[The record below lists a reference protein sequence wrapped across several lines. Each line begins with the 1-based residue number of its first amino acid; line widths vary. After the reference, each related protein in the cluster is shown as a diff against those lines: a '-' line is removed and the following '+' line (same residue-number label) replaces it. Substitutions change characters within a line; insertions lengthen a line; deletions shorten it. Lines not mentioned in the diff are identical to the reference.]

1 MEKLTLGKKIRL
13 LREMKELKQD
23 YMAEKLDMTVNGY
36 GKIERDESDLSFTR
50 MNQIAKLLEISV
62 PELVNLEKQQIGY
75 TFTINNEN
83 IETLQNIANI
93 GTYTDNGI
101 SKRIDKLEQDLD
113 LLKSTLQLISNSCA
127 RMGESFKPIY
137 PQDRVFFCR

>member
-50 MNQIAKLLEISV
+50 MNQIAKLLDISV
-62 PELVNLEKQQIGY
+62 PELVNLEKQEIGY
-75 TFTINNEN
+75 TFTISHSQ
-83 IETLQNIANI
+83 IETNQNIAN
-93 GTYTDNGI
+93 YTENGI

-113 LLKSTLQLISNSCA
+113 LLKSTLQLILEQLRKN
-127 RMGESFKPIY
+127 G
-137 PQDRVFFCR
+137 